1 MARGGARAGAPG
13 KSYSNRSDLNQ
24 AVKVAPGQ
32 PYGQRQQLEQ
42 AQQAVPLPNA
52 QNLPA
57 APTQAAGPSAL
68 PQGGPMPALPGAQP
82 FTRPTERPNEP
93 VTTGLPVGAGA
104 GPEALSTSAPD
115 TIGAQLVAMYRQNP
129 NNDLLRL
136 IELHNRGF

>member
-24 AVKVAPGQ
+24 AVKVAPGE

-42 AQQAVPLPNA
+42 AQQAVPLPN
-52 QNLPA
+52 NTNTPA
-57 APTQAAGPSAL
+57 APQAP

-93 VTTGLPVGAGA
+93 VTAGLPVGAGP